1 MPKFK
6 SHVVATE
13 RRDKAGQIVKS
24 GEAIAVPID
33 DAAMLEPIS
42 DTAIEMGLVVNPK
55 TEKPYTM
62 PEFREKQKELTEMF
76 HQREI
81 EAGKRRSSM

>member
-1 MPKFK
+1 MPKFVSK
-6 SHVVATE
+6 LVALE
-13 RRDKAGQIVKS
+13 RRNKEGVVVKS
-24 GEAIAVPID
+24 GEAIAVPVD

-42 DTAIEMGLVVNPK
+42 DTAVEMGLVINPK

-76 HQREI
+76 KVK
-81 EAGKRRSSM
+81 EAEANRRRSVM